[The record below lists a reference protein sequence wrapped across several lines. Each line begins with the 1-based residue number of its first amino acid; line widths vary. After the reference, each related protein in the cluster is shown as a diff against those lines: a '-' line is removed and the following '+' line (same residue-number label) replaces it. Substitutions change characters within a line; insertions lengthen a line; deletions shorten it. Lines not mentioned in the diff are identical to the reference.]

1 MRRCR
6 FVPVAVLAVLTGG
19 LAAQTIQHETRTLN
33 IEIPVR
39 VFKGTDFV
47 DSLQLEDFEIF
58 ENGRPQRLEAAYLV
72 KKAVIERREET
83 RPFAPRTARHF
94 TLLFEMSDY
103 DPRLYEGLSYFV
115 NNVLIPGDSLVLITP
130 MKTYR
135 MRMEISI
142 DSDRKI
148 ILDRILALLRRDIL
162 VANAEYRGV
171 IDDLKKLSGVLA
183 STARASSSGVE
194 GTPVTIIGGVEVD
207 PAAYAASFEENIQ
220 LYSSVL
226 QRLERMRA
234 VDESKFVNFARYLK
248 GLDGQKDVFL
258 FYQREFIPKID
269 PKVLTNLMSL
279 YNERADIVFNLMTLF
294 DLSYRESTID
304 TESIKKAFSNASTA
318 IHFLFLSTSPQSIPG
333 VVMEERTE
341 DIFLPFREMARAT
354 GGFTETSGN
363 FGAIMRA
370 AVSALE
376 NYYLLYYTPDDYR
389 ADGAFRTIEV
399 RVKGGRG
406 YRVTH
411 RAGYIAD

>member
-1 MRRCR
+1 MRKFRI
-6 FVPVAVLAVLTGG
+6 VLLAVLVLSAGT
-19 LAAQTIQHETRTLN
+19 LAAQTIQHETRAVN

-39 VFKGTDFV
+39 VFKGADFI
-47 DSLQLEDFEIF
+47 DTLKLEDFEVF
-58 ENGRPQRLEAAYLV
+58 DNGRPQKLEAAYLV
-72 KKAVIERREET
+72 KKAAIERREET
-83 RPFAPRTARHF
+83 RPFMPWTARHF

-103 DPRLYEGLSYFV
+103 DPRLYEGLRFFV
-115 NNVLIPGDSLVLITP
+115 DNVLIPGDSLVLITP

-142 DSDRKI
+142 ESDRKL
-148 ILDRILALLRRDIL
+148 ILDRILDLLRRDIL
-162 VANAEYRGV
+162 IANAEYRGV
-171 IDDLKKLSGVLA
+171 VDDLKKLSGVLA
-183 STARASSSGVE
+183 SSARGSTGGGSE
-194 GTPVTIIGGVEVD
+194 TPVTIIGGMEVD
-207 PAAYAASFEENIQ
+207 PASYAASFEENLQI
-220 LYSSVL
+220 YSAVL

-258 FYQREFIPKID
+258 FYQREFIPKIH

-294 DLSYRESTID
+294 DHSYRESMID
-304 TESIKKAFSNASTA
+304 TDSIIKAFSNASTS
-318 IHFLFLSTSPQSIPG
+318 IHFLFLSTTPPSAPG

-389 ADGAFRTIEV
+389 TDGGFRTIEV
-399 RVKGGRG
+399 RVKGGG

>member
-1 MRRCR
+1 MTRTRLG
-6 FVPVAVLAVLTGG
+6 PLAVLVLLAGA
-19 LAAQTIQHETRTLN
+19 LAAQTIQHETRAVN

-39 VFKGTDFV
+39 VFKGANFI
-47 DSLQLEDFEIF
+47 DSLKLEDFEVF
-58 ENGRPQRLEAAYLV
+58 DNGRPQKLEAAYLI
-72 KKAVIERREET
+72 KKAAIERREET

-103 DPRLYEGLSYFV
+103 DPRLYEGLRYFV
-115 NNVLIPGDSLVLITP
+115 ENVLIPGDSLVLITP

-135 MRMEISI
+135 MRMEFSI
-142 DSDRKI
+142 ESDRKV

-171 IDDLKKLSGVLA
+171 IDDLKRISGVLA
-183 STARASSSGVE
+183 SSARGSATASDE
-194 GTPVTIIGGVEVD
+194 IPVTVIGGLEVD
-207 PAAYAASFEENIQ
+207 PAAYAASFEENLQ
-220 LYSSVL
+220 VYSSVL

-269 PKVLTNLMSL
+269 PKVLTDLMSL

-294 DLSYRESTID
+294 DYSHRESTID
-304 TESIKKAFSNASTA
+304 TDSIKKAFSNASTA
-318 IHFLFLSTSPQSIPG
+318 IHFLFLSTTPPAAPG

-363 FGAIMRA
+363 FGAIMRS

-376 NYYLLYYTPDDYR
+376 NYYLLYYTPDEYR
-389 ADGAFRTIEV
+389 ADGGFRTIEV
-399 RVKGGRG
+399 RIKGGG